1 MKKSNLLIFLLLP
14 LFCLAQSTLKLK
26 GKVSNETAGL
36 EWADV
41 SVLNSEGKIIDGTTT
56 KQDGSFE
63 INLKKGTYKIT
74 ISLLG
79 YSEYEKEISIEKDT
93 DLGIIILKETTT
105 NLGEVVIQTK
115 KKTVEQKIDRVVYNV
130 ENNISVTGGD
140 ALTAINTAP
149 GVVVQNNVINILGK
163 GASRVTIDGRMIELS
178 GEELNSYLKSISAN
192 DIKSIEVIANP
203 PAKYEA
209 NGTGGIINII
219 LKKGI
224 RDSWKNATTISY
236 DQNKYGIYTLRN
248 SFFYNKNKFRF
259 AFSGNGRIGN
269 TNNTEDLD
277 IYYPTGL
284 WELRDVSKQKENSI
298 SGRFSLDYDV
308 SDKTTIGF
316 QYLNESY
323 NPDMNSNTV
332 ISIFNNS
339 NSIDSVL
346 INKGFNNKYSG
357 SQTYNT
363 HLISKLDSIGRKV
376 IVDVDY
382 FTYDS
387 KFDKNFTAKSYLPDG
402 TYQNTN
408 QAARNNSNQ
417 NIDNFSLKAD
427 FEHPMLTV
435 NLSYG
440 GKVSFVKSNSD
451 VFYYNTISGSEVL
464 DPNQSNVFEYKEN
477 NQAVYLNGNKKIN
490 DKFSVQLGFRLE
502 NTQTNGYSA
511 TLDQE
516 VKNDYLK
523 LFPSLYLDYQMNDNH
538 GFNFTYGKRINRP
551 GFGLLNPFRSYINSN
566 SYSEGNPFLRPS
578 FSNNFDFTY
587 SFKKNLRT
595 NIFFNKTT
603 NGYGVVFT
611 SNPEINTQIVTRENY
626 FDESSFGIGESYSAE
641 VTNWFET
648 QTSVYLLG
656 SKTSFISNI
665 NAVPSNSAQ
674 VYFTT
679 ENSFSLSETTKLQ
692 LEYFYSLPF
701 KKGLYEIGYM
711 AGLNIAIRQS
721 FMKNNLQLTF
731 LVNDIFNTSYL
742 KDYKSIVNGVV
753 QVYSQNESNRFVR
766 LSATYNFG
774 NKKIKVQERDFG
786 NKEEKKRTGK

>member
-130 ENNISVTGGD
+130 ENNISATGGD

-163 GASRVTIDGRMIELS
+163 GASRVMIDGRMIELS

-332 ISIFNNS
+332 IKIFNNS

-376 IVDVDY
+376 SVDVDY

-427 FEHPMLTV
+427 FEHPMQAV

-523 LFPSLYLDYQMNDNH
+523 LFPSLYLDYQLNDNH
-538 GFNFTYGKRINRP
+538 GFNLTYGKRINRP

-692 LEYFYSLPF
+692 LEYFYSSPF

>member
-41 SVLNSEGKIIDGTTT
+41 SVFNSEGKIIDGTTT

-163 GASRVTIDGRMIELS
+163 GASRVMIDGRMIELS

-376 IVDVDY
+376 SVDVDY

-427 FEHPMLTV
+427 FEYPMKAV

-490 DKFSVQLGFRLE
+490 DKISVQLGFRLE

-523 LFPSLYLDYQMNDNH
+523 LFPSLYLDYQLNDNH

-595 NIFFNKTT
+595 NIFFNKNT

-692 LEYFYSLPF
+692 LEYFYSSPF

-721 FMKNNLQLTF
+721 FLKNNLQLTF

>member
-163 GASRVTIDGRMIELS
+163 GASRVMIDGRMIELS

-248 SFFYNKNKFRF
+248 SFFYSKNKFRF

-284 WELRDVSKQKENSI
+284 WELRDVSKQKVNSI

-357 SQTYNT
+357 SQTYNA

-376 IVDVDY
+376 SVDVDY

-427 FEHPMLTV
+427 FEHPMRTV

-523 LFPSLYLDYQMNDNH
+523 LFPSLYLDYQLNDNH

-692 LEYFYSLPF
+692 LEYFYSSPF

-721 FMKNNLQLTF
+721 FLKNNLQLTF

>member
-41 SVLNSEGKIIDGTTT
+41 SVFNSEGKIIDGTTT

-79 YSEYEKEISIEKDT
+79 YSEYEKEISIEKET

-163 GASRVTIDGRMIELS
+163 GASRVMIDGRMIELS

-376 IVDVDY
+376 SVDVDY

-427 FEHPMLTV
+427 FEHPMKAV

-490 DKFSVQLGFRLE
+490 DKISVQLGFRLE

-578 FSNNFDFTY
+578 FSNNLDFTY

-595 NIFFNKTT
+595 NIFFNKIT

-611 SNPEINTQIVTRENY
+611 SNPEINTQVVTRENY

-674 VYFTT
+674 FYFTT

-692 LEYFYSLPF
+692 LEYFYSSPF

-721 FMKNNLQLTF
+721 FLKNNLQLTF

>member
-26 GKVSNETAGL
+26 GKVSNETANL
-36 EWADV
+36 QWADV
-41 SVLNSEGKIIDGTTT
+41 SIFNSEGKIIDGTTT
-56 KQDGSFE
+56 KQDGTFE
-63 INLKKGTYKIT
+63 INLKKGIYKIG

-79 YSEYEKEISIEKDT
+79 FSEYEKEISIEKDT
-93 DLGIIILKETTT
+93 DLGILILKETTT
-105 NLGEVVIQTK
+105 HLGEVVIKNK

-130 ENNISVTGGD
+130 ENNISVAGGD
-140 ALTAINTAP
+140 ALAAINTAP
-149 GVVVQNNVINILGK
+149 GVVVKNSTINILGK
-163 GASRVTIDGRMIELS
+163 GTSRIMIDGRMIELS
-178 GEELNSYLKSISAN
+178 GEELNSFLKAISAN

-219 LKKGI
+219 LKKGM
-224 RDSWKNATTISY
+224 RDSWKNATTMSY

-284 WELRDVSKQKENSI
+284 WELRDVSRQKENSI

-332 ISIFNNS
+332 IKIFNSS
-339 NSIDSVL
+339 NSVDSLLV
-346 INKGFNNKYSG
+346 NKGFNDKYSG
-357 SQTYNT
+357 SQTYNA

-376 IVDVDY
+376 SVDLDY
-382 FTYDS
+382 FSYDS
-387 KFDKNFTAKSYLPDG
+387 KFDKNFVAKSYSTGG

-408 QAARNNSNQ
+408 QSARNNSNQ

-427 FEHPMLTV
+427 MEHPMKAFD
-435 NLSYG
+435 LSYG
-440 GKVSFVKSNSD
+440 GKVSFIKSNSD
-451 VFYYNTISGSEVL
+451 VFYYNTISGNEVL

-477 NQAVYLNGNKKIN
+477 NQAVYINGNKKLN
-490 DKFSVQLGFRLE
+490 DKFSVQLGLRLE
-502 NTQTNGYSA
+502 NTQTNGYSE
-511 TLDQE
+511 TLNQE
-516 VKNDYLK
+516 VKNEYLK
-523 LFPSLYLDYQMNDNH
+523 LFPSVYLDYQLNDNH

-595 NIFFNKTT
+595 NIFFNRMT

-611 SNPEINTQIVTRENY
+611 SDPEINTQVITRENY

-641 VTNWFET
+641 VTSWFET
-648 QTSVYLLG
+648 QTSIYLLG

-665 NAVPSNSAQ
+665 NAVPSNTEQ

-679 ENSFSLSETTKLQ
+679 ENTFSLRETTKLQ
-692 LEYFYSLPF
+692 LEYFYSSPF

-711 AGLNIAIRQS
+711 SGLNLSVRQS
-721 FMKNNLQLTF
+721 FLKNNLQLTF

-742 KDYKSIVNGVV
+742 KGYKSIVNGVT
-753 QVYSQNESNRFVR
+753 QVYSQNESNRFAR
-766 LSATYNFG
+766 LSVTYNFG

>member
-41 SVLNSEGKIIDGTTT
+41 SVFNSEGKIIDGTTT

-130 ENNISVTGGD
+130 ENNISAAGGD

-163 GASRVTIDGRMIELS
+163 GASRVMIDGRMIELS

-332 ISIFNNS
+332 IKIFNNS

-357 SQTYNT
+357 SQTYNA

-376 IVDVDY
+376 SVDVDY

-427 FEHPMLTV
+427 FEHPMKAV

-523 LFPSLYLDYQMNDNH
+523 LFPSLYLDYQLNDNH

-578 FSNNFDFTY
+578 FGNNFDFTY

-674 VYFTT
+674 LYFTT

-692 LEYFYSLPF
+692 LEYFYSSPF

-721 FMKNNLQLTF
+721 FLKNNLQLTF

>member
-41 SVLNSEGKIIDGTTT
+41 SVSNSEGKIIDGTTT

-79 YSEYEKEISIEKDT
+79 FSEYEKEISIEKET

-115 KKTVEQKIDRVVYNV
+115 KKTIEQKIDRVVYNV

-149 GVVVQNNVINILGK
+149 GVVVHNNVINILGK
-163 GASRVTIDGRMIELS
+163 GASRVMIDGRMIELS

-219 LKKGI
+219 LKKGM

-376 IVDVDY
+376 SVDLDY

-427 FEHPMLTV
+427 FEHPMQAV

-523 LFPSLYLDYQMNDNH
+523 LFTSLYLDYQLNDNH

-595 NIFFNKTT
+595 NLFFNKTT

-674 VYFTT
+674 LYFTT

-692 LEYFYSLPF
+692 LEYFYSSPF

>member
-41 SVLNSEGKIIDGTTT
+41 SVFNSEGKIIDGTTT

-163 GASRVTIDGRMIELS
+163 GASRVMIDGRMIELS

-298 SGRFSLDYDV
+298 SGRFSLDYDI

-357 SQTYNT
+357 SQTYNA

-376 IVDVDY
+376 SVDVDY

-427 FEHPMLTV
+427 FEHPMQAV

-523 LFPSLYLDYQMNDNH
+523 LFPSLYLDYQLNDNH

-595 NIFFNKTT
+595 NIFFNKNT

-692 LEYFYSLPF
+692 LEYFYSSPF

-721 FMKNNLQLTF
+721 FLKNNLQLTF

-742 KDYKSIVNGVV
+742 KGYKSIVNGVV

>member
-41 SVLNSEGKIIDGTTT
+41 SVFNSEGKIIDGTTT

-79 YSEYEKEISIEKDT
+79 FSGYEKEISIEKET
-93 DLGIIILKETTT
+93 NLGIIILKETTT

-163 GASRVTIDGRMIELS
+163 GASRVMIDGRMIELS

-376 IVDVDY
+376 SVDVDY

-427 FEHPMLTV
+427 FEHPMQDV

-523 LFPSLYLDYQMNDNH
+523 LFPSLYLDYQLNDNH

-674 VYFTT
+674 LYFTT

-692 LEYFYSLPF
+692 LEYFYSSPF

-721 FMKNNLQLTF
+721 FLKNNLQLTF

>member
-41 SVLNSEGKIIDGTTT
+41 SVFNLQGKIIDGTTT

-79 YSEYEKEISIEKDT
+79 FSEYEKEISIEKET

-115 KKTVEQKIDRVVYNV
+115 KKTIEQKIDRVVYNV

-149 GVVVQNNVINILGK
+149 GVVVHNNVINILGK
-163 GASRVTIDGRMIELS
+163 GASRVMIDGRMIELS

-192 DIKSIEVIANP
+192 DIKSIEVISNP

-219 LKKGI
+219 LKKGM

-259 AFSGNGRIGN
+259 ALSGNGRIGN
-269 TNNTEDLD
+269 TNNTEDLN

-339 NSIDSVL
+339 NSIDSIL

-357 SQTYNT
+357 SQTYNA

-376 IVDVDY
+376 SVDVDY

-427 FEHPMLTV
+427 FEHPIQAV

-523 LFPSLYLDYQMNDNH
+523 LFPSLYLDYQLNDNH

-551 GFGLLNPFRSYINSN
+551 GFGLLNPFRSYTNSN

-595 NIFFNKTT
+595 NIFFNKTI

-692 LEYFYSLPF
+692 LEYFYSSPF

>member
-1 MKKSNLLIFLLLP
+1 MKNSSLLIFLLLP

-26 GKVSNETAGL
+26 GKVSNETTPL

-41 SVLNSEGKIIDGTTT
+41 SIFNSEGKIIDGTTT
-56 KQDGSFE
+56 KQDGTFE
-63 INLKKGTYKIT
+63 INLKKGTYKIG
-74 ISLLG
+74 INLLG
-79 YSEYEKEISIEKDT
+79 FSEFEKEISLEKDT
-93 DLGIIILKETTT
+93 DLGTIILKETVA
-105 NLGEVVIQTK
+105 NLNEVVIKTAK
-115 KKTVEQKIDRVVYNV
+115 NTVEQKIDRVVYKV
-130 ENNISVTGGD
+130 ENNIAVTSGD

-149 GVVVQNNVINILGK
+149 GVVVQNSSINILGK
-163 GASRVTIDGRMIELS
+163 GASRVMIDGRMIELS
-178 GEELNSYLKSISAN
+178 GDELNSFLKSISAN

-219 LKKGI
+219 MKKGI
-224 RDSWKNATTISY
+224 RDSWKNATTASY

-284 WELRDVSKQKENSI
+284 WELRDVSKQKENSL
-298 SGRFSLDYDV
+298 SGRLSLDYDV

-323 NPDMNSNTV
+323 NPDMNSNTR
-332 ISIFNNS
+332 IKIFNTS
-339 NSIDSVL
+339 NSVDSLLV
-346 INKGFNNKYSG
+346 NRGFNDKYSG
-357 SQTYNT
+357 SQTYNA
-363 HLISKLDSIGRKV
+363 HLISKLDSIGKKV
-376 IVDVDY
+376 SVDLDY
-382 FTYDS
+382 FTYGS
-387 KFDKNFTAKSYLPDG
+387 KFDKNFVAKSYLPDG

-408 QAARNNSNQ
+408 QSARNNSNQ
-417 NIDNFSLKAD
+417 NIDNISLKAD
-427 FEHPMLTV
+427 FEYPMKAFD
-435 NLSYG
+435 LSYG

-477 NQAVYLNGNKKIN
+477 NQAVYINGNKKFN
-490 DKFSVQLGFRLE
+490 DKFSFQLGLRLE
-502 NTQTNGYSA
+502 NTQTNGYSE
-511 TLDQE
+511 TLHQE

-523 LFPSLYLDYQMNDNH
+523 LFPSLYLDYQLNENH

-551 GFGLLNPFRSYINSN
+551 GFGLMNPFRSYINSN
-566 SYSEGNPFLRPS
+566 SYSEGNPFLKPS

-611 SNPEINTQIVTRENY
+611 SNPEINTQVITRQNY
-626 FDESSFGIGESYSAE
+626 FDESSLGIGESYSAE
-641 VTNWFET
+641 VTSWFET

-656 SKTSFISNI
+656 SKTSFISEI
-665 NAVPSNSAQ
+665 NAVPSNTEQ
-674 VYFTT
+674 LYFTT
-679 ENSFSLSETTKLQ
+679 ENTFSLSENTKLQ
-692 LEYFYSLPF
+692 LEYFYSSPF

-721 FMKNNLQLTF
+721 FLKNNLQLTF
-731 LVNDIFNTSYL
+731 LVNDLFNTSYL
-742 KDYKSIVNGVV
+742 KDYKSIVNGVI
-753 QVYSQNESNRFVR
+753 QVYSQNESSRFMR

>member
-26 GKVSNETAGL
+26 GKVSNETTGL

-41 SVLNSEGKIIDGTTT
+41 SVFNSEGKIIDGTTT

-115 KKTVEQKIDRVVYNV
+115 KKTVEQKIDRVVYNI

-163 GASRVTIDGRMIELS
+163 GASRVMIDGRMIELS

-224 RDSWKNATTISY
+224 RNSWKNATTISY

-357 SQTYNT
+357 SQTYNA

-376 IVDVDY
+376 SVDVDY

-427 FEHPMLTV
+427 FEHPMKAV

-490 DKFSVQLGFRLE
+490 DKFSVQFGFRLE

-523 LFPSLYLDYQMNDNH
+523 LFPSLYLDYQLNDNH

-692 LEYFYSLPF
+692 LEYFYSSPF

-721 FMKNNLQLTF
+721 FLKNNLQLTF

>member
-41 SVLNSEGKIIDGTTT
+41 SVSNSEGKIIDGTTT

-79 YSEYEKEISIEKDT
+79 YSENEKEISIEKET

-115 KKTVEQKIDRVVYNV
+115 KKTIEQKIDRVVYNV

-163 GASRVTIDGRMIELS
+163 GASRVMIDGRMIELS

-339 NSIDSVL
+339 NSIDSIL

-376 IVDVDY
+376 SVDLDY

-427 FEHPMLTV
+427 FEHPMQAV

-477 NQAVYLNGNKKIN
+477 NQAVYLNGNKKFN

-523 LFPSLYLDYQMNDNH
+523 LFPSLYLDYQLNDNH

-595 NIFFNKTT
+595 NIFFNKTI

-674 VYFTT
+674 LYFTT

-692 LEYFYSLPF
+692 LEYFYSSPF

>member
-41 SVLNSEGKIIDGTTT
+41 SVSNSEGKIIDGTTT

-79 YSEYEKEISIEKDT
+79 YSENEKEISIQKET

-115 KKTVEQKIDRVVYNV
+115 KKTIEQKIDRVVYNV

-163 GASRVTIDGRMIELS
+163 GASRVMIDGRMIELS

-339 NSIDSVL
+339 NSIDSIL

-376 IVDVDY
+376 SVDLDY

-427 FEHPMLTV
+427 FEHPMQAV

-523 LFPSLYLDYQMNDNH
+523 LFTSLYLDYQLNDNH

-595 NIFFNKTT
+595 NLFFNKTT

-674 VYFTT
+674 LYFTT

-692 LEYFYSLPF
+692 LEYFYSSPF

>member
-36 EWADV
+36 AWADV
-41 SVLNSEGKIIDGTTT
+41 SVFNSEGKIIDGTTT

-163 GASRVTIDGRMIELS
+163 GASRVMIDGRMIELS

-298 SGRFSLDYDV
+298 SGRFSLDYDI

-357 SQTYNT
+357 SQTYNA

-376 IVDVDY
+376 SVDVDY

-427 FEHPMLTV
+427 FEHSMQAV

-523 LFPSLYLDYQMNDNH
+523 LFPSLYLDYQLNDNH

-578 FSNNFDFTY
+578 FGNNFDFTY

-595 NIFFNKTT
+595 NISFNKTT

-692 LEYFYSLPF
+692 LEYFYSSPF

-721 FMKNNLQLTF
+721 FLKNNLQLTF

-742 KDYKSIVNGVV
+742 KGYKSIVNGVV

>member
-163 GASRVTIDGRMIELS
+163 GASRVMIDGRMIELS

-323 NPDMNSNTV
+323 NPDMNSNTI

-357 SQTYNT
+357 SQTYNA

-376 IVDVDY
+376 SVDVDY

-427 FEHPMLTV
+427 FEHPMQDV

-523 LFPSLYLDYQMNDNH
+523 LFPSLYLDYQLNDNH

-578 FSNNFDFTY
+578 FGNNFDFTY

-692 LEYFYSLPF
+692 LEYFYSSPF

-721 FMKNNLQLTF
+721 FLKNNLQLTF

>member
-14 LFCLAQSTLKLK
+14 LFCLAQSNLKLK
-26 GKVSNETAGL
+26 GKVSNETTPL

-41 SVLNSEGKIIDGTTT
+41 SILNSEGKIIDGYTT
-56 KQDGSFE
+56 KQDGTFE
-63 INLKKGTYKIT
+63 INLKKGNYKIG

-79 YSEYEKEISIEKDT
+79 YAEYEKEISIEKDT
-93 DLGIIILKETTT
+93 DLGIIILKETAE
-105 NLGEVVIQTK
+105 NLGEVVIKTK
-115 KKTVEQKIDRVVYNV
+115 KNTVEQKIDRVVYNL
-130 ENNISVTGGD
+130 ENNISVSCGD
-140 ALTAINTAP
+140 ALAAINKAP
-149 GVVVQNNVINILGK
+149 GVVVQGSRITILGK
-163 GASRVTIDGRMIELS
+163 GASRVMVDGRMIELS
-178 GEELNSYLKSISAN
+178 GEELDSFLKSISAN

-219 LKKGI
+219 LKKGM
-224 RDSWKNATTISY
+224 RDSWKNATTMSY

-259 AFSGNGRIGN
+259 AFSGNGRVGN

-284 WELRDVSKQKENSI
+284 WQLRDVSKQKENSL

-332 ISIFNNS
+332 IKIFNNS
-339 NSIDSVL
+339 DSVDSLL

-357 SQTYNT
+357 SKTYNA

-376 IVDVDY
+376 SVDLDY
-382 FTYDS
+382 FSYDS
-387 KFDKNFTAKSYLPDG
+387 RFDKNFVAKTYLPDG

-408 QAARNNSNQ
+408 QAARNNSSQ
-417 NIDNFSLKAD
+417 GIDNFSLKAD
-427 FEHPMLTV
+427 MEHPMKAFD
-435 NLSYG
+435 LSYG
-440 GKVSFVKSNSD
+440 GKISFIKSNSD
-451 VFYYNTISGSEVL
+451 VFYYNTISGNEIL

-477 NQAVYLNGNKKIN
+477 NQAVYFNGNKKFN
-490 DKFSVQLGFRLE
+490 DKFSIQLGLRLE
-502 NTQTNGYSA
+502 STQTNGYSE
-511 TLDQE
+511 TLNQE
-516 VKNDYLK
+516 IKNDYLK
-523 LFPSLYLDYQMNDNH
+523 LFPSLYLDYQLNDIH

-578 FSNNFDFTY
+578 FSDNFDFTY

-595 NIFFNKTT
+595 NIFFNQTT

-626 FDESSFGIGESYSAE
+626 FNESSFGIGESYAAE

-656 SKTSFISNI
+656 SKTSFTSNI
-665 NAVPSNSAQ
+665 NAVPSNSEQ
-674 VYFTT
+674 LYFTT
-679 ENSFSLSETTKLQ
+679 ENTFSLSETTKLQ
-692 LEYFYSLPF
+692 LEYFYSSPF
-701 KKGLYEIGYM
+701 RKGLYEIGYM
-711 AGLNIAIRQS
+711 SGLNLSVRQS
-721 FMKNNLQLTF
+721 FLKNNLQLN
-731 LVNDIFNTSYL
+731 LLLNDIFNTSYL
-742 KDYKSIVNGVV
+742 KGYKSIVNGVT
-753 QVYSQNESNRFVR
+753 QVYSQNESSRFAR
-766 LSATYNFG
+766 LSVTYNFG

>member
-26 GKVSNETAGL
+26 GKVSNETTPL

-41 SVLNSEGKIIDGTTT
+41 SIFNSEGKIIDGYTT
-56 KQDGSFE
+56 KQDGTFE
-63 INLKKGTYKIT
+63 INLKKGNYKIG

-79 YSEYEKEISIEKDT
+79 YAEYEKELSIENDT
-93 DLGIIILKETTT
+93 DLGTIILKETAT
-105 NLGEVVIQTK
+105 NLGEVVIKTK
-115 KKTVEQKIDRVVYNV
+115 KNTVEQKIDRVVYNV
-130 ENNISVTGGD
+130 ENNISVSGGD
-140 ALTAINTAP
+140 ALMAINKAP
-149 GVVVQNNVINILGK
+149 GVVVQGSTINILGK
-163 GASRVTIDGRMIELS
+163 GASRVMVDGRMIELS
-178 GEELNSYLKSISAN
+178 GEELNSFLKSISAN

-219 LKKGI
+219 LKKGMH
-224 RDSWKNATTISY
+224 DSWKNAATMSY

-277 IYYPTGL
+277 IYYPKGL
-284 WELRDVSKQKENSI
+284 WQLRDVSKQKENSI

-332 ISIFNNS
+332 IKIFNHS
-339 NSIDSVL
+339 NSVDSLLV
-346 INKGFNNKYSG
+346 NKGFNNKYSG
-357 SQTYNT
+357 SQTYNA

-376 IVDVDY
+376 SVDLDY
-382 FTYDS
+382 FSYDS
-387 KFDKNFTAKSYLPDG
+387 RFDKNFVAKTYLPDG

-417 NIDNFSLKAD
+417 GIDNFSLKAD
-427 FEHPMLTV
+427 IEHPMKAFD
-435 NLSYG
+435 LSYG
-440 GKVSFVKSNSD
+440 GKISFIKSNSD
-451 VFYYNTISGSEVL
+451 VFYYNTISGNEIL

-477 NQAVYLNGNKKIN
+477 NQAVYINGNKKFN
-490 DKFSVQLGFRLE
+490 DKLSIQLGLRLE
-502 NTQTNGYSA
+502 NTQTNGYSE
-511 TLDQE
+511 TLNQE

-523 LFPSLYLDYQMNDNH
+523 LFPSLYLDYQLNDIH

-578 FSNNFDFTY
+578 FSDNFDFTY

-595 NIFFNKTT
+595 NIFFNQTT

-626 FDESSFGIGESYSAE
+626 FNESSFGIGESYSAE

-656 SKTSFISNI
+656 SKTSFTSNI
-665 NAVPSNSAQ
+665 NAVPSNSGQ
-674 VYFTT
+674 LYFTT
-679 ENSFSLSETTKLQ
+679 ENTFSLNETTKLQ
-692 LEYFYSLPF
+692 VEYFYSSPF
-701 KKGLYEIGYM
+701 KRGLYEIGYM
-711 AGLNIAIRQS
+711 SGLNLSVRKS
-721 FMKNNLQLTF
+721 FLKNNLQLN
-731 LVNDIFNTSYL
+731 LLLNDIFNTSYL
-742 KDYKSIVNGVV
+742 KGYKSIVNGVT
-753 QVYSQNESNRFVR
+753 QVYSQNESNRFAR
-766 LSATYNFG
+766 LSVTYNFG

>member
-14 LFCLAQSTLKLK
+14 LFCLAQSNLKLK
-26 GKVSNETAGL
+26 GKVSNETTPL

-41 SVLNSEGKIIDGTTT
+41 SILNLEGKIIDGNTT
-56 KQDGSFE
+56 KQDGTFE
-63 INLKKGTYKIT
+63 INLKKGNYKIG

-79 YSEYEKEISIEKDT
+79 YTEYEKEISIEKDT
-93 DLGIIILKETTT
+93 DLGIIILKETAE
-105 NLGEVVIQTK
+105 NLGEVVIKTK
-115 KKTVEQKIDRVVYNV
+115 KNTIEQKIDRVVYNV
-130 ENNISVTGGD
+130 ENNISVSGGD
-140 ALTAINTAP
+140 ALAAINKAP
-149 GVVVQNNVINILGK
+149 GVVVQGSTITILGK
-163 GASRVTIDGRMIELS
+163 GASRVMVDGRMIELS
-178 GEELNSYLKSISAN
+178 GEELNSFLKSISAN
-192 DIKSIEVIANP
+192 DIKSIEIIANP

-219 LKKGI
+219 LKKGM
-224 RDSWKNATTISY
+224 RDSWKNATTMSY

-259 AFSGNGRIGN
+259 AFSGNGRVGN

-284 WELRDVSKQKENSI
+284 WQLRDVSKQKENSL

-332 ISIFNNS
+332 IKIFNNS
-339 NSIDSVL
+339 DSVDSLL
-346 INKGFNNKYSG
+346 INRGFNNKYSG
-357 SQTYNT
+357 SKTYNA

-376 IVDVDY
+376 SVDLDY
-382 FTYDS
+382 FSYDS
-387 KFDKNFTAKSYLPDG
+387 RFDKNFVAKTYLPDG

-408 QAARNNSNQ
+408 QAARNNSSQ
-417 NIDNFSLKAD
+417 GIDNFSLKAD
-427 FEHPMLTV
+427 MEHPMKAFD
-435 NLSYG
+435 LSYG
-440 GKVSFVKSNSD
+440 GKISFIKSNSD
-451 VFYYNTISGSEVL
+451 VFYYNTISGNEIL

-477 NQAVYLNGNKKIN
+477 NHAVYFNGNKKFN
-490 DKFSVQLGFRLE
+490 DKFSIQLGLRLE
-502 NTQTNGYSA
+502 STQTNGYSE
-511 TLDQE
+511 TLNQE

-523 LFPSLYLDYQMNDNH
+523 LFPSLYLDYQLNDIH
-538 GFNFTYGKRINRP
+538 SFNFTYGKRINRP

-566 SYSEGNPFLRPS
+566 SYSEGNLFLRPS
-578 FSNNFDFTY
+578 FSDNFDFTY

-595 NIFFNKTT
+595 NIFFNQTT

-626 FDESSFGIGESYSAE
+626 FNESSFGIGESYAAE

-656 SKTSFISNI
+656 SKTSFTSNI
-665 NAVPSNSAQ
+665 NAVPSNSEQ
-674 VYFTT
+674 LYFTT
-679 ENSFSLSETTKLQ
+679 ENTFSLSETTKLQ
-692 LEYFYSLPF
+692 LEYFYSSPF
-701 KKGLYEIGYM
+701 RKGLYEIGYM
-711 AGLNIAIRQS
+711 SGVNLSVRQS
-721 FMKNNLQLTF
+721 FLKNNLQLN
-731 LVNDIFNTSYL
+731 LLLNDIFNTSYL
-742 KDYKSIVNGVV
+742 KGYKSIVNGVT
-753 QVYSQNESNRFVR
+753 QVYSQNESNRFAR
-766 LSATYNFG
+766 LSVTYNFG

>member
-1 MKKSNLLIFLLLP
+1 MKNSSLLIFLLLP

-26 GKVSNETAGL
+26 GKVSTETTPL

-41 SVLNSEGKIIDGTTT
+41 SIFNSEGKIIDGTTT
-56 KQDGSFE
+56 KQDGTFE
-63 INLKKGTYKIT
+63 INLKKGTYKIG
-74 ISLLG
+74 INLLG
-79 YSEYEKEISIEKDT
+79 FSEFEKEISLEKDT
-93 DLGIIILKETTT
+93 DLGTLIIKETIA
-105 NLGEVVIQTK
+105 NLNEVVIKTAK
-115 KKTVEQKIDRVVYNV
+115 NTVEQKIDRVVYKV
-130 ENNISVTGGD
+130 ENNIAVTGGD

-149 GVVVQNNVINILGK
+149 GVVVQNSSINILGK
-163 GASRVTIDGRMIELS
+163 GASRVMIDGRMIELS
-178 GEELNSYLKSISAN
+178 GEELNSFLKSISAN

-219 LKKGI
+219 MKKGMH
-224 RDSWKNATTISY
+224 DSWKNATTTSY

-284 WELRDVSKQKENSI
+284 WELRDVSKQKENSL
-298 SGRFSLDYDV
+298 SGRLSLDYDV

-323 NPDMNSNTV
+323 NPDMNSNTR
-332 ISIFNNS
+332 IKIFNTS
-339 NSIDSVL
+339 NSVDSLLV
-346 INKGFNNKYSG
+346 NRGFNDKYSG
-357 SQTYNT
+357 SQTYNA
-363 HLISKLDSIGRKV
+363 HLISKLDSIGKKV
-376 IVDVDY
+376 SVDLDY
-382 FTYDS
+382 FTYGS
-387 KFDKNFTAKSYLPDG
+387 KFDKNFVAKSYLPDG

-408 QAARNNSNQ
+408 QSARNNSNQ

-427 FEHPMLTV
+427 FEHPMKAFDF
-435 NLSYG
+435 SYG

-464 DPNQSNVFEYKEN
+464 DANQSNVFEYKEN
-477 NQAVYLNGNKKIN
+477 NQAVYINGNKKFN
-490 DKFSVQLGFRLE
+490 DKFSFQLGLRLE
-502 NTQTNGYSA
+502 NTQTNGYSE
-511 TLDQE
+511 TLHQE

-523 LFPSLYLDYQMNDNH
+523 LFPSLYLDYQLNENH

-551 GFGLLNPFRSYINSN
+551 GFGLMNPFRSYINSN

-595 NIFFNKTT
+595 NIFFNRTT

-611 SNPEINTQIVTRENY
+611 SNPEINTQVITRQNY

-641 VTNWFET
+641 VTSWFET
-648 QTSVYLLG
+648 LTSVYLLG
-656 SKTSFISNI
+656 SKTSFISEI
-665 NAVPSNSAQ
+665 NAVPSNTEQ
-674 VYFTT
+674 LYFTT
-679 ENSFSLSETTKLQ
+679 ENTFTLSETTKLQ
-692 LEYFYSLPF
+692 LEYFYSSPF

-721 FMKNNLQLTF
+721 FLKNNLQLTF

-742 KDYKSIVNGVV
+742 KDYKSIVNGVI
-753 QVYSQNESNRFVR
+753 QVYSQNESSRFAR
-766 LSATYNFG
+766 LSVTYNFG

>member
-163 GASRVTIDGRMIELS
+163 GASRVMIDGRMIELS

-357 SQTYNT
+357 SQTYNA

-376 IVDVDY
+376 SVDVDY

-427 FEHPMLTV
+427 FEHPMQAV

-523 LFPSLYLDYQMNDNH
+523 LFPSLYLDYQLNDNH

-578 FSNNFDFTY
+578 FGNNFDFTY

-692 LEYFYSLPF
+692 LEYFYSSPF

-721 FMKNNLQLTF
+721 FLKNNLQLTF

>member
-41 SVLNSEGKIIDGTTT
+41 SVFNLQGKIIDGTTT

-79 YSEYEKEISIEKDT
+79 YSENEKEISIEKDT

-115 KKTVEQKIDRVVYNV
+115 KKTIEQKIDRVVYNV

-163 GASRVTIDGRMIELS
+163 GASRVMIDGRMIELS

-259 AFSGNGRIGN
+259 ALSGNGRIGN

-339 NSIDSVL
+339 NSIDSIL

-376 IVDVDY
+376 SVDLDY

-427 FEHPMLTV
+427 FEHPIQAV

-523 LFPSLYLDYQMNDNH
+523 LFSSLYLDYQLNDNH

-595 NIFFNKTT
+595 NIFFNKTI

-674 VYFTT
+674 LYFTT

-692 LEYFYSLPF
+692 LEYFYSSPF

-731 LVNDIFNTSYL
+731 LMNDIFNTSYL

>member
-41 SVLNSEGKIIDGTTT
+41 SVFNSEGKIIDGTTT
-56 KQDGSFE
+56 RQDGSFE

-79 YSEYEKEISIEKDT
+79 FSEYEKEISIEKDT

-130 ENNISVTGGD
+130 ENNISAAGGD

-259 AFSGNGRIGN
+259 AFSENGRIGN

-308 SDKTTIGF
+308 SDKATIGF

-376 IVDVDY
+376 SVDVDY

-387 KFDKNFTAKSYLPDG
+387 KFDKNFTAKSYQPDG

-427 FEHPMLTV
+427 FEHPMKAV

-523 LFPSLYLDYQMNDNH
+523 LFPSLYLDYQLNDNH

-578 FSNNFDFTY
+578 FSNNLDFTY

-595 NIFFNKTT
+595 NIFFNKIT

-611 SNPEINTQIVTRENY
+611 SNPEINTQVVTRENY

-692 LEYFYSLPF
+692 LEYFYSSPF

-721 FMKNNLQLTF
+721 FLKNNLQLTF

-742 KDYKSIVNGVV
+742 KGYKSIVNGVV

>member
-41 SVLNSEGKIIDGTTT
+41 SVFNSEGKIIDGTTT

-130 ENNISVTGGD
+130 ENNISAAGGD

-298 SGRFSLDYDV
+298 LGRFSLDYDI

-357 SQTYNT
+357 SQTYNA

-376 IVDVDY
+376 SVDVDY

-427 FEHPMLTV
+427 FEHPMQAV

-523 LFPSLYLDYQMNDNH
+523 LFPSLYLDYQLNDNH

-578 FSNNFDFTY
+578 FGNNFDFTY

-692 LEYFYSLPF
+692 LEYFYSSPF

-721 FMKNNLQLTF
+721 FLKNNLQLTF

>member
-36 EWADV
+36 AWADV
-41 SVLNSEGKIIDGTTT
+41 SVFNSEGKIIDGTTT

-163 GASRVTIDGRMIELS
+163 GASRVMIDGRMIELS

-298 SGRFSLDYDV
+298 SGRFSLDYDI

-357 SQTYNT
+357 SQTYNA

-376 IVDVDY
+376 SVDVDY

-427 FEHPMLTV
+427 FEHPMQAV

-523 LFPSLYLDYQMNDNH
+523 LFPSLYLDYQLNDNH

-578 FSNNFDFTY
+578 FGNNFDFTY

-595 NIFFNKTT
+595 NISFNKTT

-692 LEYFYSLPF
+692 LEYFYSSPF

-721 FMKNNLQLTF
+721 FLKNNLQLTF

-742 KDYKSIVNGVV
+742 KGYKSIVNGVV